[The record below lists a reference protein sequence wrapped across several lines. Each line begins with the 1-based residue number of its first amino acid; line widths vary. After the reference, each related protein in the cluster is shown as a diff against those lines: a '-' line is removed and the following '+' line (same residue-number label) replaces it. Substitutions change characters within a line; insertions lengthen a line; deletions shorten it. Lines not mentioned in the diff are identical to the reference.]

1 MDFALTE
8 EQEMLKRQAREFLEN
23 ECPKTLVREMEE
35 NEKGYSPELWDK
47 IIELGWLG
55 LPFPEDYDGMEMS
68 FLDLT
73 VILEEMGRALV
84 PGPYVSTVVLGG
96 LTILDAGTE
105 EQKSEFLP
113 KIANG
118 EINLT
123 MALME
128 ENARYDAAGIEME
141 AAPSGDDY
149 ILNGTKLFVF
159 DANVADWILCAAR
172 TKKSEN
178 KEDGITLFLVDGK
191 SSGVTVTPLKTVAA
205 DKQCEIVFDNV
216 KVPKSNIVGELDQGW
231 KVVAKTLEKAAIA
244 ECALMLGG
252 AQQALDMTVDYA
264 KERVQFGRPIGKFQ
278 AIQHKC
284 AEMLSYVEG
293 MRFITY
299 QAAWMLSEGLPCTLE
314 VAEAKTWCGEASK
327 QVCQDG
333 LHVHGAI
340 AFTKDHDLELYFRR
354 QKIGELSFGDISFQ
368 REVVAQ
374 QMGL

>member
-8 EQEMLKRQAREFLEN
+8 EQEMLKRQAQEFLEN

-35 NEKGYSPELWDK
+35 DEKGYSPELWDK

-55 LPFPEDYDGMEMS
+55 LPFPEKYDGMEMS

-73 VILEEMGRALV
+73 VVLEEMGRALV
-84 PGPYVSTVVLGG
+84 PGPFVSTVMLGG
-96 LTILDAGTE
+96 FPILDVGTE

-113 KIANG
+113 KIASG

-128 ENARYDAAGIEME
+128 TNVRYDAAGIEME
-141 AAPSGDDY
+141 AVPDGDDY
-149 ILNGTKLFVF
+149 VLSGTKLFAL

-172 TKKSEN
+172 TLKNGN

-191 SSGVTVTPLKTVAA
+191 SAGITVTPLKTVAA
-205 DKQCEIVFDNV
+205 DKQCEIVFDDV
-216 KVPKSNIVGELDQGW
+216 KVAKSSIVGEPNQGW
-231 KVVAKTLEKAAIA
+231 KVIAKTLEKAAVG

-252 AQQALDMTVDYA
+252 AQQVLDMTVSYV
-264 KERVQFGRPIGKFQ
+264 KERVQFGRPIGSFQ
-278 AIQHKC
+278 TIQHKC
-284 AEMLSYVEG
+284 ASMLTYVEG
-293 MRFITY
+293 MRYITY
-299 QAAWMLSEGLPCTLE
+299 RAAWMLSEGLPCTTE
-314 VAEAKTWCGEASK
+314 VSQAKAWCSEAYRH
-327 QVCQDG
+327 VCQDG
-333 LHVHGAI
+333 LHLHGAI

-354 QKIGELSFGDISFQ
+354 QRSNELLFGDMDFH
-368 REVVAQ
+368 REIVAQ